1 MPLRTQRE
9 GSSKLARD
17 LSPGRTL
24 AWMRAGTERFEAA
37 VRHLDPGAVTA
48 PTRLSGWHR
57 GYLVTHVA
65 RNADALRNL
74 LTWARTGVETP
85 MYPNAERRASQIEAG
100 AGRPLAEQVADL
112 LRADATLAEAVS
124 TMPGEAWTAS
134 VRTAQG
140 RQVPAAEVP
149 WMRTREVW
157 VHGVDLGTGCAFDDQ
172 PVDLTEALLTDVIT
186 VLTRRPGVPALVL
199 VATDGQGELTLH
211 GQGHPVR
218 VTGSRTRLLGWLTGR
233 EAGDALGAD
242 PRPLPP
248 LPAWL

>member
-1 MPLRTQRE
+1 MADTQLRY
-9 GSSKLARD
+9 
-17 LSPGRTL
+17 SPGRTL

-37 VRHLDPGAVTA
+37 VQDLDPHAVTE

-57 GYLVTHVA
+57 GHLIAHVA

-85 MYPNAERRASQIEAG
+85 MYPDAERRASQIEAG
-100 AGRPLAEQVADL
+100 AARPLAEQVADL
-112 LRADATLAEAVS
+112 LQADAMLAEAVS
-124 TMPGEAWTAS
+124 TMPDEAWTVP
-134 VRTAQG
+134 VRTARG
-140 RQVPAAEVP
+140 RQVMAAEVP

-172 PVDLTEALLTDVIT
+172 PADLTRALLADVVT
-186 VLTRRPGVPALVL
+186 VLAKRAGVPALVM
-199 VATDGQGELTLH
+199 VATDGQGELTLP
-211 GQGHPVR
+211 GQGHPVW

-242 PRPLPP
+242 PAPLPP